1 MSASRGRVIAA
12 FAVVYVI
19 WGSTYLFMRFAV
31 ESVPPLGMSGFRF
44 FLAGT
49 LLYLFTRW
57 HSGALGETPAAWR
70 QHAFVGILL
79 TAGNATISWAVTRV
93 PTGATSLLVAMT
105 PCWMVL
111 FDWWRPH
118 GHRPHGGVFAGVLL
132 GLAGM
137 LILVGPHSV
146 GGAPVDPLGAGVA
159 LLGTMS
165 WAAGSIYSRSVPK
178 LSSSVHSSAIQL
190 MTGGAAILLAAI
202 LLGNFH
208 DFHVSA
214 VSIRSALSLVYLVLA
229 GSVVAFS
236 AYMYLL
242 GVSSPAVVA
251 TYAFVNPIVA
261 VLLGAVFNAEPL
273 SPRILSAGAVIV
285 GAVALITLSGR
296 EGGGRAHVAA
306 DESLA
311 PVREAP

>member
-1 MSASRGRVIAA
+1 VNAPRGRVIAA

-44 FLAGT
+44 FIAGS
-49 LLYLFTRW
+49 LLYLLTRW
-57 HSGALGETPAAWR
+57 RGGTHGETLASWR
-70 QHAFVGILL
+70 QHAVVGILL

-105 PCWMVL
+105 PCWMVV

-137 LILVGPHSV
+137 LVLIGPHSV
-146 GGAPVDPLGAGVA
+146 GGAPVDTLGAGIA

-165 WAAGSIYSRSVPK
+165 WAAGSIYSRSATK
-178 LSSSVHSSAIQL
+178 LSSSFHSSAIQL
-190 MTGGAAILLAAI
+190 MTGGATILLAAI
-202 LLGNFH
+202 LLGNFRG
-208 DFHVSA
+208 FHLSA
-214 VSIRSALSLVYLVLA
+214 VSLRSALSLAYLVLA

-251 TYAFVNPIVA
+251 TYAFVNPVVA
-261 VLLGAVFNAEPL
+261 VLLGVLFNAEPL
-273 SPRILSAGAVIV
+273 SPRLLSAGTVIV
-285 GAVALITLSGR
+285 AAVALITLSGR
-296 EGGGRAHVAA
+296 ERGRRAPVVA
-306 DESLA
+306 EEPLG